1 MFPQYRWIYPQI
13 PVTYISTSVIESQY
27 IEIFR
32 QRAGKLPF
40 FSQFNKDIQ
49 KRATFRFMF
58 EFYHIFRSNIIF
70 YYFARDCENRFK
82 LKRTFSSK
90 PSKHIW
96 TNLPCIGI
104 GVNCNL
110 HKICE
115 IYEICKV
122 AR

>member
-1 MFPQYRWIYPQI
+1 MFLRIFGVSLKSLRLIFLHLLLKANILKY
-13 PVTYISTSVIESQY
+13 SAKELESCH
-27 IEIFR
+27 
-32 QRAGKLPF
+32 F
-40 FSQFNKDIQ
+40 FLNKDIQ

-58 EFYHIFRSNIIF
+58 ECFHIFRSNIIF
-70 YYFARDCENRFK
+70 YHFARDCENRFK